1 MVQACWEAC
10 ILGYTEKDEHCGSRW
25 GWGACIP
32 NVGRPGSKL
41 AGSVV
46 VWVGLLGGWVGRP
59 AVGRRLGLNTKT
71 GLGKAVL
78 A

>member
-1 MVQACWEAC
+1 M
-10 ILGYTEKDEHCGSRW
+10 
-25 GWGACIP
+25 CIP